1 MKSPLL
7 ALQKALYDRLSQTL
21 SCSVYDAVPQG
32 AAMPYVTIGEDTA
45 IDWSTKLE
53 NGQEVTHTLHIWSGY
68 DGAMEVKQIT
78 DTVIQAVTSQPLVL
92 EGFYMVVATLDMTEV
107 IRDPDGYRHAV
118 IRFRFKIQEK

>member
-1 MKSPLL
+1 MRSPLL
-7 ALQKALYDRLSQTL
+7 ALQKAIYDRLSQALT
-21 SCSVYDAVPQG
+21 CTVYDSVPQG

-53 NGQEVTHTLHIWSGY
+53 NGQEVTHTLHIWSDY
-68 DGAMEVKQIT
+68 EGAKEVKQIT
-78 DTVIQAVTSQPLVL
+78 DDVIQAITSQPLAL
-92 EGFYMVVATLDMTEV
+92 EGFYMVIAALDMTEV